1 MIYIFFGKFVFYC
14 NVYCMVGNMLMFK
27 LIEFEFDNE
36 FMFNMFL
43 WIVISLCL
51 KFVIN
56 DWLNVNLFL

>member
-1 MIYIFFGKFVFYC
+1 
-14 NVYCMVGNMLMFK
+14 MVGNMLMFK

-56 DWLNVNLFL
+56 DWFNVNLFL